1 MEKLTLVVPLFADL
15 VLFPFEFSK
24 LPHLAHGV
32 IIQIHSL
39 TSDDE
44 MKLMS
49 CC

>member
-1 MEKLTLVVPLFADL
+1 MTLVVSFFAYR

-39 TSDDE
+39 TSDDK